1 MENENLN
8 DLIVVKQLPV
18 IEETLKN
25 ISTKIAE
32 KVATATALVV
42 NDDTIKEVKTARAE
56 LNKMKDELEAKRI
69 SVKNMVLKP
78 YDDFEKVYKEYI
90 TEPFARADKELKE
103 KISNVENAQ
112 KEAKKEKILE
122 YFKEYQ
128 KSLNIDFVEFEQ
140 VGVNVTL
147 SASEKSLKDQV
158 KNYLDKVARDL
169 EVINTQEYKN
179 EILVEYK
186 NSLDLSSA
194 ITGVT
199 TRHQELERI
208 KAKNEVEV
216 QSENTV
222 VPEEKTLI
230 TPKEEVLEAPV
241 EEEPEEQL
249 ELSFKVI
256 GTRAKLKKLVMFL
269 NDGGYSYEQQ

>member
-42 NDDTIKEVKTARAE
+42 NDDTIKEVKAARAE

-90 TEPFARADKELKE
+90 TEPFAKADKELKE

-128 KSLNIDFVEFEQ
+128 ESLNIDFVEFEQ

-186 NSLDLSSA
+186 NSLDLSTA
-194 ITGVT
+194 ITSVT

-216 QSENTV
+216 QSESTV

-230 TPKEEVLEAPV
+230 TPKEEALEAPV

>member
-90 TEPFARADKELKE
+90 TEPFARADKDLKE

-122 YFKEYQ
+122 YCQ
-128 KSLNIDFVEFEQ
+128 TIDFP
-140 VGVNVTL
+140 
-147 SASEKSLKDQV
+147 
-158 KNYLDKVARDL
+158 
-169 EVINTQEYKN
+169 
-179 EILVEYK
+179 K
-186 NSLDLSSA
+186 NSF
-194 ITGVT
+194 
-199 TRHQELERI
+199 I
-208 KAKNEVEV
+208 K
-216 QSENTV
+216 TIY
-222 VPEEKTLI
+222 EKLRFYQVF
-230 TPKEEVLEAPV
+230 P
-241 EEEPEEQL
+241 
-249 ELSFKVI
+249 SHFYNVI
-256 GTRAKLKKLVMFL
+256 DDK
-269 NDGGYSYEQQ
+269 